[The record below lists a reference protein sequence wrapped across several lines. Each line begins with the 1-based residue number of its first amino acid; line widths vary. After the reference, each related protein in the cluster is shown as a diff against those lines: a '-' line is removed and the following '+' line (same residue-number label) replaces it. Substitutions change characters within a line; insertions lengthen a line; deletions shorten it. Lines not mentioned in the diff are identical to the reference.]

1 MQNAKKYIDLALAAD
16 SEAVVNGRGKNRI
29 PEPEK
34 EPLWR
39 RYLQT
44 FHDPLIIVLLVALC
58 LSCIVSGY
66 EVYTTGNL
74 RLLFEPVGVL
84 FAILLATGVGF
95 IFEVKAEKEFDVLNQ
110 VKDTQ
115 KVKVL
120 RRPTAGAEPQMYHIA
135 KMDVVV
141 GDIIRIESGDQMP
154 ADGVL
159 LDSNA
164 LRVDESIFTGEPY
177 ANKSARADLL
187 ENNKY
192 QGTNIN
198 AAATTEDET
207 AYPVDRLL
215 RGSTVIEGNGFYQ
228 VDAIAIDTEEGRGVA
243 LTREGSDVK
252 TPLNRQLDQLGRL
265 ISVVSFIIAGLIV
278 VGRMVYFFFFDGNS
292 ANDTDPLA
300 IFSFILQSL
309 MIAITLIVVAVPEG
323 LPMSI
328 TVSLAL
334 SMRKMLKE
342 KNLVRK
348 LHACETMGAATVIC
362 TDKTG
367 TLTQNQMSVVASEF
381 FGHEDLALAMSV
393 NSTAALTEAEGQNQ
407 GYTVIGN
414 PTEGALLKWV
424 MAQGQ
429 DYLHLRRKVQMESQ
443 IPFSSETKYM
453 ETTVVL
459 PAEGDKPA
467 TRVRYLKGAPEIL
480 LERCEAMGEGGSREK
495 VLSLLA
501 DYQSRAM
508 RTLGFAT
515 QQLALSEGEKDGPLT
530 FVGVVGIADPIR
542 PDVAEAIR
550 ECKEDAG
557 VKVIIVTGDT
567 VGTANEIGRQI
578 GLLAEGET
586 DKTIQGPDFAACE
599 DKELRQL
606 LREQKIR
613 IIARARPEDKARL
626 VKLLQQNKEVVAV
639 TGDGTNDAPALAKA
653 QVGLSMGSGTSRA
666 KDASDITIIDDSFAS
681 INKAIMWGR
690 SIYLNIRRFIVFQM
704 TINVCAC
711 LIVLLGAFVGLDSPL
726 NVTQML
732 WVNLIMDTFAA
743 GALSSLP
750 ADKRVLHDKPRS
762 HRAHIIDRGMAMTI
776 GAWGLGFFVILVGIW
791 QLLYHS
797 DVTSVSELLK
807 ADSIRTFFTGFWSS
821 HAQKAALS
829 GYEHGIFF
837 TTFVVLQFWNLFN
850 TRYLRTNRCFLLD
863 VHDFFVDRARFNA
876 SFSTGFMLVA
886 IVIIVGQY
894 LIVNQL
900 PEFFEVEPLSMSDW
914 GVILAMTS
922 PVFILPEIWRSIRV
936 FAGRNS

>member
-1 MQNAKKYIDLALAAD
+1 MKNANSYIDLALAMD
-16 SEAVVNGRGKNRI
+16 SPAVIQGKGKNRI

-34 EPLWR
+34 EALWR

-115 KVKVL
+115 QVKVL
-120 RRPTAGAEPQMYHIA
+120 RRPTTGAEPQMYNIA

-159 LDSNA
+159 LASNA

-177 ANKSARADLL
+177 ANKGPLQL
-187 ENNKY
+187 P
-192 QGTNIN
+192 QGGETRGDGKGSLSPS
-198 AAATTEDET
+198 DESEG
-207 AYPVDRLL
+207 AYPKDRLL

-252 TPLNRQLDQLGRL
+252 TPLNRQLDQLGRM
-265 ISVVSFIIAGLIV
+265 ISVASFIIAGLIV
-278 VGRMVYFFFFDGNS
+278 VGRMVYFFFFDGNA

-381 FGHEDLALAMSV
+381 FGDEDVALAMSV
-393 NSTAALTEAEGQNQ
+393 NSTAALAEAEGQKQ

-424 MAQGQ
+424 VAQGQ
-429 DYLHLRRKVQMESQ
+429 DYLHLRRKVQLENQ

-453 ETTVVL
+453 ETTAVL
-459 PAEGDKPA
+459 PAEGDKPV

-495 VLSLLA
+495 VQSLLA

-515 QQLALSEGEKDGPLT
+515 QRLAMNEGEKDGPLT
-530 FVGVVGIADPIR
+530 FIGVVGIADPIR

-586 DKTIQGPDFAACE
+586 DKTIQGPDFAARD

-762 HRAHIIDRGMAMTI
+762 HRAHIIDRGMAVTI

-797 DVTSVSELLK
+797 DVTSVSELLRT
-807 ADSIRTFFTGFWSS
+807 DSIRTFFTGFWNS

-850 TRYLRTNRCFLLD
+850 TRYLRTDRCFLCD
-863 VHDFFVDRARFNA
+863 VRDFFTDRPRFKA

-886 IVIIVGQY
+886 LIIIIGQY

-900 PEFFEVEPLSMSDW
+900 PEFFEVESLSMEDW
-914 GVILAMTS
+914 GVILAVTS
-922 PVFILPEIWRSIRV
+922 PVFIVPEIWRSIKCSLR
-936 FAGRNS
+936 

>member
-1 MQNAKKYIDLALAAD
+1 MKKTLNYIELALCVED
-16 SEAVVNGRGKNRI
+16 KVVTDGKGQNRI

-39 RYLQT
+39 RYLRT
-44 FHDPLIIVLLVALC
+44 FHDPLIIVLLVALG

-66 EVYTTGNL
+66 EIYTTGNW
-74 RLLFEPVGVL
+74 RLLFEPMGVL

-115 KVKVL
+115 LVKVL
-120 RRPTAGAEPQMYHIA
+120 RRPAPGAEPQLYRIR
-135 KMDVVV
+135 KMDVVK
-141 GDIIRIESGDQMP
+141 GDIVRIESGDQMP

-159 LDSNA
+159 LQCNA

-177 ANKSARADLL
+177 ANKSVKADLS
-187 ENNKY
+187 
-192 QGTNIN
+192 
-198 AAATTEDET
+198 ET
-207 AYPVDRLL
+207 SDDQISKEEAAYPADRVL

-228 VDAIAIDTEEGRGVA
+228 VDAIAIDTEEGKGVA
-243 LTREGSDVK
+243 LTREGSTVK
-252 TPLNRQLDQLGRL
+252 TPLNRQLDQLGKL
-265 ISVVSFIIAGLIV
+265 ISTASFIIAALIV
-278 VGRMVYFFFFDGNS
+278 VGRLVYFFFFDGNA
-292 ANDTDPLA
+292 ANNTDLLA
-300 IFSFILQSL
+300 IVSFILQSL

-367 TLTQNQMSVVASEF
+367 TLTQNQMSVVAHQF
-381 FGHEDLALAMSV
+381 YGQTDVALAMSV
-393 NSTAALTEAEGQNQ
+393 NSTAALTASEDKTQTYA
-407 GYTVIGN
+407 VIGN

-424 MAQGQ
+424 NAQGK
-429 DYLHLRRKVQMESQ
+429 DYLKLRRSVQVTDQ
-443 IPFSSETKYM
+443 KPFSSETKYM
-453 ETTVVL
+453 ETTAVL
-459 PAEGDKPA
+459 PEG

-480 LERCEAMGEGGSREK
+480 LERCEALAEGASREAIQA
-495 VLSLLA
+495 LLA

-508 RTLGFAT
+508 RTLGFAC
-515 QQLALSEGEKDGPLT
+515 QELAKEATEADGKLT

-542 PDVAEAIR
+542 QDVAEAIR

-586 DKTIQGPDFAACE
+586 DKTLQGPDFAARE
-599 DKELRQL
+599 DSELRQL

-639 TGDGTNDAPALAKA
+639 TGDGTNDAPALSKA

-750 ADKRVLHDKPRS
+750 ADKRVLHSKPRS
-762 HRAHIIDRGMAMTI
+762 HREHIIDRGMARTI
-776 GAWGLGFFVILVGIW
+776 CVWGLGFFVLLVGLW

-797 DVTSVSELLK
+797 DVTCVADLLS
-807 ADSIRTFFTGFWSS
+807 ADSICTFFTGFWSS
-821 HAQKAALS
+821 HAQKAALT

-837 TTFVVLQFWNLFN
+837 TSFVVLQFWNLFN
-850 TRYLRTNRCFLLD
+850 TRYLRTARCFTLD
-863 VHDFFVDRARFNA
+863 VYDFFANRERFKA
-876 SFSTGFMLVA
+876 SFSAGFMLVA
-886 IVIIVGQY
+886 LVIIVGQY

-914 GVILAMTS
+914 GLILLVTS
-922 PVFILPEIWRSIRV
+922 PVFILPEIYRTI
-936 FAGRNS
+936 ANIK

>member
-1 MQNAKKYIDLALAAD
+1 METVSEYRNLALAAD
-16 SEAVVNGRGKNRI
+16 SMEVLAGQGKNRI

-34 EPLWR
+34 EPLWK

-44 FHDPLIIVLLVALC
+44 FHDPLIIVLLVALL
-58 LSCIVSGY
+58 LSCFVSGY
-66 EVYTTGNL
+66 EIYTTGNWH
-74 RLLFEPVGVL
+74 LLFEPMGVL

-95 IFEVKAEKEFDVLNQ
+95 IFEVKAEKEFEVLNQ
-110 VKDTQ
+110 VNDTQ
-115 KVKVL
+115 PVKVL
-120 RRPTAGAEPQMYHIA
+120 RRATAGAEPQLCSIP
-135 KMDVVV
+135 KTDVVV

-159 LDSNA
+159 LESNA
-164 LRVDESIFTGEPY
+164 LRVDESVFTGEPY
-177 ANKSARADLL
+177 ANKSATDA
-187 ENNKY
+187 E
-192 QGTNIN
+192 
-198 AAATTEDET
+198 EEET
-207 AYPVDRLL
+207 AYPKNRLL
-215 RGSTVIEGNGFYQ
+215 RGSTVIEGNGYYL
-228 VDAIAIDTEEGRGVA
+228 VDAIAADTEEGKGVT
-243 LTREGSDVK
+243 LTHEGKEVK
-252 TPLNRQLDQLGRL
+252 TPLNRQLDQLGRM
-265 ISVVSFIIAGLIV
+265 ISVASFIIAGLIV
-278 VGRMVYFFFFDGNS
+278 VGRMVYFFFFDGDVANNS
-292 ANDTDPLA
+292 DALA

-367 TLTQNQMSVVASEF
+367 TLTQNQMSVVASKF
-381 FGHEDLALAMSV
+381 FGGENAARAMAL
-393 NSTAALTEAEGQNQ
+393 NSTAELTTADGASQNCS
-407 GYTVIGN
+407 VIGN

-424 MAQGQ
+424 MAQGE
-429 DYLHLRRKVQMESQ
+429 DYRKLRREAQILSQ
-443 IPFSSETKYM
+443 KPFSSETKSM
-453 ETTVVL
+453 ETIVQL
-459 PAEGDKPA
+459 PADENSMP
-467 TRVRYLKGAPEIL
+467 TRVLYLKGAPEIL
-480 LERCEAMGEGGSREK
+480 LERCEALPEGVTREEIQA
-495 VLSLLA
+495 LLA

-508 RTLGFAT
+508 RTLGFAYQHIADDDEVSSVT
-515 QQLALSEGEKDGPLT
+515 ESSSLKGRSPLT
-530 FVGVVGIADPIR
+530 FMGVVGIADPIR
-542 PDVAEAIR
+542 SDVAEAIR

-586 DKTIQGPDFAACE
+586 DKTLQGPDFAARKDE
-599 DKELRQL
+599 ELRQL
-606 LREQKIR
+606 LRENQIR

-626 VKLLQQNKEVVAV
+626 VRLLQQNHEVVAV
-639 TGDGTNDAPALAKA
+639 TGDGTNDAPALSKA

-762 HRAHIIDRGMAMTI
+762 HKAHIIDRGMALNI
-776 GAWGLGFFVILVGIW
+776 CAWGLGFCVILVGLW
-791 QLLYHS
+791 RWLL
-797 DVTSVSELLK
+797 
-807 ADSIRTFFTGFWSS
+807 AD
-821 HAQKAALS
+821 KPALTT
-829 GYEHGIFF
+829 YEHGIFF
-837 TTFVVLQFWNLFN
+837 STFVVLQFWNLFN
-850 TRYLRTNRCFLLD
+850 TRYLRTDRSFLFDVYDFFFCRERFLAFFSSGFLL
-863 VHDFFVDRARFNA
+863 
-876 SFSTGFMLVA
+876 VA
-886 IVIIVGQY
+886 LVIIIGQF
-894 LIVNQL
+894 LIVNEL
-900 PEFFEVEPLSMSDW
+900 PEFFEVEPLSIAVW
-914 GVILAMTS
+914 LTILAATS
-922 PVFILPEIWRSIRV
+922 PVFILPEIYRTLRIMMKRK
-936 FAGRNS
+936 A

>member
-1 MQNAKKYIDLALAAD
+1 MQSDKNYIELALAAD
-16 SEAVVNGRGKNRI
+16 SKEVIEGQGKNRI

-39 RYLQT
+39 RYLRT

-58 LSCIVSGY
+58 LSCVVSGY
-66 EVYTTGNL
+66 EIYSTGNW

-154 ADGVL
+154 ADGIL
-159 LDSNA
+159 LASNA

-177 ANKSARADLL
+177 ANKSAQTGSSEGD
-187 ENNKY
+187 KDH
-192 QGTNIN
+192 IN
-198 AAATTEDET
+198 ADET
-207 AYPVDRLL
+207 AYPIDRVL

-243 LTREGSDVK
+243 LTREGSGVK
-252 TPLNRQLDQLGRL
+252 TPLNRQLDQLGKM

-278 VGRMVYFFFFDGNS
+278 LGRLVYFFFFDGNA
-292 ANDTDPLA
+292 ANNTDPLA
-300 IFSFILQSL
+300 IFSFVLQSL

-367 TLTQNQMSVVASEF
+367 TLTQNQMSVVASQF
-381 FGHEDLALAMSV
+381 FGDEDVALAMSV
-393 NSTAALTEAEGQNQ
+393 NSTAALTMSEGQAQ
-407 GYTVIGN
+407 TYSVIGN

-424 MAQGQ
+424 MAQGK
-429 DYLHLRRKVQMESQ
+429 DYLHLRRRVKLESQ

-459 PAEGDKPA
+459 PAEEGKPA
-467 TRVRYLKGAPEIL
+467 KRMRYLKGAPEIL
-480 LERCEAMGEGGSREK
+480 LERCEAMAEGGSQEL
-495 VLSLLA
+495 VMELLS

-515 QQLALSEGEKDGPLT
+515 QQLAMSDGEQDGPLT

-586 DKTIQGPDFAACE
+586 DKTIQGPDFAARD

-606 LREQKIR
+606 LSEEKIR

-762 HRAHIIDRGMAMTI
+762 HKAHIIDRGMMKTI
-776 GAWGLGFFVILVGIW
+776 SIWGLGFFVILVGIW

-797 DVTSVSELLK
+797 DVTCVSELLH

-821 HAQKAALS
+821 HAQKASLS

-850 TRYLRTNRCFLLD
+850 TRYLRTDRSFLLD
-863 VHDFFVDRARFNA
+863 VYDFFVNRSRFL
-876 SFSTGFMLVA
+876 SFFSSGFMLVA

-900 PEFFEVEPLSMSDW
+900 PEFFEVEPLSLSDW
-914 GVILAMTS
+914 GVILAVTS
-922 PVFILPEIWRSIRV
+922 PVFILPEMYRTLRLWIN
-936 FAGRNS
+936 RNH

>member
-1 MQNAKKYIDLALAAD
+1 MCCNLANCQIMGIFAPLKDTTMQTNYKDLALAAD
-16 SEAVVNGRGKNRI
+16 SQEVIEGRGKNRI

-34 EPLWR
+34 ESLWR
-39 RYLQT
+39 RYLAT
-44 FHDPLIIVLLVALC
+44 FHDPLIIVLLVALG

-66 EVYTTGNL
+66 EIYTTGNW

-115 KVKVL
+115 PVKVL
-120 RRPTAGAEPQMYHIA
+120 RRPTAGAEPQMYSIA

-141 GDIIRIESGDQMP
+141 GDIVRIESGDQMP

-159 LDSNA
+159 LESNA
-164 LRVDESIFTGEPY
+164 LTVDESIFTGEPY
-177 ANKSARADLL
+177 ANKSARAELL
-187 ENNKY
+187 ANNKY
-192 QGTNIN
+192 QGSNIN
-198 AAATTEDET
+198 AAAMAEEET
-207 AYPVDRLL
+207 AYPADRVL

-228 VDAIAIDTEEGRGVA
+228 VDKTALESEEGRGVA
-243 LTREGSDVK
+243 LTREGTEVK
-252 TPLNRQLDQLGRL
+252 TPLNRQLDQLGKM
-265 ISVVSFIIAGLIV
+265 ISVASFIIAGLIV
-278 VGRMVYFFFFDGNS
+278 VGRMVYFFFFDGNT
-292 ANDTDPLA
+292 ANNTEPLA
-300 IFSFILQSL
+300 IFSFVLQSL

-367 TLTQNQMSVVASEF
+367 TLTQNQMSVVASQF
-381 FGHEDLALAMSV
+381 YGAEDIALAMAI
-393 NSTAALTEAEGQNQ
+393 NSTAELTETDGAVS
-407 GYTVIGN
+407 VIGN
-414 PTEGALLKWV
+414 PTEGALLKWLK
-424 MAQGQ
+424 AQGK
-429 DYLHLRRKVQMESQ
+429 DYRALRGGVKVLSQ
-443 IPFSSETKYM
+443 QPFSTETKYM
-453 ETTVVL
+453 ETTL
-459 PAEGDKPA
+459 SLLTTKCTEGTKKA
-467 TRVRYLKGAPEIL
+467 IRYLKGAPEIL
-480 LERCEAMGEGGSREK
+480 LSRSEAMAEGATREGVEK
-495 VLSLLA
+495 LLA
-501 DYQSRAM
+501 EYQSRAM
-508 RTLGFAT
+508 RTLGFAY
-515 QQLALSEGEKDGPLT
+515 QYIYNNEEGPLT
-530 FVGVVGIADPIR
+530 FMGIVGIADPIR

-586 DKTIQGPDFAACE
+586 DKTLQGPDFAARSDE
-599 DKELRQL
+599 ELLQML
-606 LREQKIR
+606 KAQKIR

-626 VKLLQQNKEVVAV
+626 VRLLQQNNEVVAV

-690 SIYLNIRRFIVFQM
+690 SIYLNIRRFIIFQM

-743 GALSSLP
+743 GALSALP
-750 ADKRVLHDKPRS
+750 ADKRVLKDKPRS
-762 HRAHIIDRGMAMTI
+762 HRAHIIDRGMAFTI
-776 GAWGLGFFVILVGIW
+776 GAWGLGFFIALVGLW
-791 QLLYHS
+791 QWLRSHY
-797 DVTSVSELLK
+797 
-807 ADSIRTFFTGFWSS
+807 ADGD
-821 HAQKAALS
+821 ALTPY
-829 GYEHGIFF
+829 GHGIFF

-850 TRYLRTNRCFLLD
+850 TRFFRTDRCFLLD
-863 VHDFFVDRARFNA
+863 VHDFFVNRPRFNA
-876 SFSTGFMLVA
+876 FFSSGFVLVA
-886 IVIIVGQY
+886 VVIIIGQY

-900 PEFFEVEPLSMSDW
+900 PEFFEVEPLSMRDW
-914 GVILAMTS
+914 GIILLVTS
-922 PVFILPEIWRSIRV
+922 PVFILPEIYRAIRLA
-936 FAGRNS
+936 FRDWA

>member
-1 MQNAKKYIDLALAAD
+1 MKISTNYIDLALAAD
-16 SEAVVNGRGKNRI
+16 SPAVVDGQGKNRI

-34 EPLWR
+34 EALWR
-39 RYLQT
+39 RYLRT

-58 LSCIVSGY
+58 LSCVVSGY
-66 EVYTTGNL
+66 EIYTTGNW

-120 RRPTAGAEPQMYHIA
+120 RRPTAGAEPQMYSIA

-159 LDSNA
+159 LASNA

-187 ENNKY
+187 ENNND
-192 QGTNIN
+192 QISNIK
-198 AAATTEDET
+198 TEEET
-207 AYPVDRLL
+207 AYPKDRVL
-215 RGSTVIEGNGFYQ
+215 RGSTVIEGNGFYL

-252 TPLNRQLDQLGRL
+252 TPLNRQLDQLGRM
-265 ISVVSFIIAGLIV
+265 ISVASFIIAGLIV
-278 VGRMVYFFFFDGNS
+278 VGRMVYFFFFDGNA
-292 ANDTDPLA
+292 ANDTDPLE

-381 FGHEDLALAMSV
+381 FGNEDMALAMSV
-393 NSTAALTEAEGQNQ
+393 NSTAALTVAEGQKQ

-429 DYLHLRRKVQMESQ
+429 DYLHLRRKVQLESQ

-453 ETTVVL
+453 ETTVAL
-459 PAEGDKPA
+459 PAEGDRPA
-467 TRVRYLKGAPEIL
+467 SRVRYLKGAPEIL

-495 VLSLLA
+495 VLQLLS

-515 QQLALSEGEKDGPLT
+515 QQLAMNEGEKDGPLT

-586 DKTIQGPDFAACE
+586 DKTIQGPDFAARDE
-599 DKELRQL
+599 KELRQL

-762 HRAHIIDRGMAMTI
+762 HRAHIIDRGMAVTI

-797 DVTSVSELLK
+797 DVTCVSELLK

-821 HAQKAALS
+821 HEQKAALS

-863 VHDFFVDRARFNA
+863 VRDFFVDRARFKA
-876 SFSTGFMLVA
+876 SFSSGFMLVA
-886 IVIIVGQY
+886 VVIIVGQY

-900 PEFFEVEPLSMSDW
+900 PEFFEVEPLSMADW
-914 GVILAMTS
+914 GVILAFTS

-936 FAGRNS
+936 LLIGHS